1 MKVNGIKRDL
11 KGSQRL
17 LDFLQE
23 NNYDIRFIA
32 VERNGE
38 IVPQASYEQV
48 LLTEEDSLEIVN
60 FVGGG

>member
-1 MKVNGIKRDL
+1 MKVNGTKRNL

-38 IVPQASYEQV
+38 IVPKASYEQV
-48 LLTEEDSLEIVN
+48 LLMEEDSLEIVN